1 MRLAMMT
8 KTRRIALVSA
18 TVAAALVAAAPVSAQ
33 RASLADRVAVLEQR
47 AADNQANV
55 QLLNQ
60 VNLLKSE
67 VTSLRSQV
75 EELQHA
81 LDQLRQTSRSQ
92 YLDLDGRLNRM
103 EGGAPAG
110 PAIDAAPVLDASP
123 DDGSAL
129 ASDMPLAAPAPGPAV
144 AAEDR
149 PPTVYGDRGTL
160 AQGEGERE
168 AYDAAFEALKAGQ
181 YAESARLFQ
190 SFLGRYPG
198 GSYAPNALYWLGESY
213 YVTQNYPLAQEQ
225 FQALLDRYPTH
236 DKAPGAL
243 LKVGLSQYGLQ
254 DMEAAERTLQDVVS
268 RYPGSDAARTAAD
281 RLGAIQLGR
290 LR

>member
-8 KTRRIALVSA
+8 TTRRIALVSA
-18 TVAAALVAAAPVSAQ
+18 TVAAALVAAAPAWAQ

-123 DDGSAL
+123 DDGSAS

-149 PPTVYGDRGTL
+149 PPAVYGDRGTL

>member
-8 KTRRIALVSA
+8 TTRRIALVSA

-55 QLLNQ
+55 QLLNH

-123 DDGSAL
+123 DDGSAS
-129 ASDMPLAAPAPGPAV
+129 ASDVPLAAPAPGPAV

-149 PPTVYGDRGTL
+149 PPAVYGDRGTL

>member
-1 MRLAMMT
+1 MTAFLALVRKDILLYLHDRRALVLNLVLPILLAAFFGYLVGGT
-8 KTRRIALVSA
+8 GGPKTSRVDIALVMQDSGDIGRKI
-18 TVAAALVAAAPVSAQ
+18 AAG
-33 RASLADRVAVLEQR
+33 
-47 AADNQANV
+47 
-55 QLLNQ
+55 
-60 VNLLKSE
+60 LKSDS
-67 VTSLRSQV
+67 SLRV
-75 EELQHA
+75 TE
-81 LDQLRQTSRSQ
+81 
-92 YLDLDGRLNRM
+92 M
-103 EGGAPAG
+103 
-110 PAIDAAPVLDASP
+110 
-123 DDGSAL
+123 
-129 ASDMPLAAPAPGPAV
+129 
-144 AAEDR
+144 
-149 PPTVYGDRGTL
+149 TL
-160 AQGEGERE
+160 AQAEGERE
-168 AYDAAFEALKAGQ
+168 AYDAAFDALKSGQ

-190 SFLGRYPG
+190 AFLGRYPG

-254 DMEAAERTLQDVVS
+254 DLDGAERTLEDVVS

>member
-1 MRLAMMT
+1 MMT
-8 KTRRIALVSA
+8 RTRRIALVSA
-18 TVAAALVAAAPVSAQ
+18 TVAAALVAAAPAWAQ
-33 RASLADRVAVLEQR
+33 RASLADRVALLEQR

-60 VNLLKSE
+60 VNLLKTE
-67 VTSLRSQV
+67 VTTLRSQV

-92 YLDLDGRLNRM
+92 YLDLDGRLNRL
-103 EGGAPAG
+103 EGGAPAS
-110 PAIDAAPVLDASP
+110 PQIDAAPVLDASP
-123 DDGSAL
+123 DAGSASI
-129 ASDMPLAAPAPGPAV
+129 SDGPAPATGSVPAV

-149 PPTVYGDRGTL
+149 PPSVYGDRGTL

-168 AYDAAFEALKAGQ
+168 AYDAAFDALKSGQ

-254 DMEAAERTLQDVVS
+254 DLDGAERTLQDVVS

>member
-8 KTRRIALVSA
+8 TTRRIALVSA
-18 TVAAALVAAAPVSAQ
+18 TVAAALVAAAPAWAQ

-123 DDGSAL
+123 DDGSAS
-129 ASDMPLAAPAPGPAV
+129 ASDVPLAAPAPGPAV

-149 PPTVYGDRGTL
+149 PPAVYGDRGTL

>member
-1 MRLAMMT
+1 MRQAMMT
-8 KTRRIALVSA
+8 TTRRIALVSA

-33 RASLADRVAVLEQR
+33 RPSLADRVAVLEQR

-123 DDGSAL
+123 DDGSAS
-129 ASDMPLAAPAPGPAV
+129 ATDVPLAAPAPGPAV

-149 PPTVYGDRGTL
+149 PPAVYGDRGTL

-254 DMEAAERTLQDVVS
+254 DLEAAERTLQDVVS